1 MSAPPSRRET
11 KSAIG
16 IIFDGLNISATT
28 EDASATL
35 CLNGYSVS
43 ESDKGKW
50 LAIRGGRNF
59 LPGSYQI
66 VSLDSGANTWTLDRR
81 CTVGAGDGMAG
92 ILVNQEGCW
101 HDAVPQYFDE
111 EQPDNPGLG
120 DARQRVLEAL
130 AMVEPGILKSLAETC
145 FRGEL
150 LKPEVADDHDW
161 YGPVD
166 YLLWGHVRD
175 AGNTIS
181 PTGMVF
187 PNLRPLRASLVRWA
201 KDEPQHGWN
210 LCDHEGEPL
219 DWIADAAVQTLVYWQ
234 QRGGL
239 PKNLRWENLDLHCYR
254 SLDSEPELEMFELER
269 QFDAGAGFVR
279 IVPEHGIDYSR
290 LSARNQRKA
299 KQKYKFLGRHLGLT
313 PMQRPARRDF
323 EWYALQTFLGFKLR
337 EIRERELL
345 AGRSVGDPRNPDDVS
360 AISHSIKKIADLVGF
375 RR

>member
-1 MSAPPSRRET
+1 MT
-11 KSAIG
+11 KRQANARQVLDG
-16 IIFDGLNISATT
+16 NIFDGSSTTAATRETSTTIVLKGYLVSA
-28 EDASATL
+28 
-35 CLNGYSVS
+35 
-43 ESDKGKW
+43 SDIGKV
-50 LAIRGGRNF
+50 LAIRGGTNF
-59 LPGSYQI
+59 VIGPYLI
-66 VSLDSGANTWTLDRR
+66 VSIDSGANTWTLDRT
-81 CTVGAGDGMAG
+81 CTTGAGDGMTG
-92 ILVNQEGCW
+92 KIVNQRGRW
-101 HDAVPQYFDE
+101 HESVSEYFDADL
-111 EQPDNPGLG
+111 PNNPGLG
-120 DARQRVLEAL
+120 EARQRVLEAL
-130 AMVEPGILKSLAETC
+130 AMVEAGILKSLAETC

-175 AGNTIS
+175 AGNTFS
-181 PTGMVF
+181 PTGVVF

-239 PKNLRWENLDLHCYR
+239 PKSLRWENLDLDCYR
-254 SLDSEPELEMFELER
+254 SLDSEPAIKMFELER
-269 QFDAGAGFVR
+269 EFDAGAGFVR
-279 IVPEHGIDYSR
+279 IVPEHGVDYSR

-299 KQKYKFLGRHLGLT
+299 KQKYKFLGRQFGLAR
-313 PMQRPARRDF
+313 MQRPSRRDF

-337 EIRERELL
+337 EIREREFQ
-345 AGRSVGDPRNPDDVS
+345 AGRSVGDRRNSDDLS